1 MSQGS
6 KNKAVFKLPDE
17 IILVLEWFSRQCIAF
32 FILLLDANK
41 IQVSKETFFLTK
53 EFTLLKNIF
62 QSYSKN

>member
-6 KNKAVFKLPDE
+6 ENKAVFKLPDE

-53 EFTLLKNIF
+53 EFTLLRNIF